1 MPDTTP
7 KTQEEQGQWRVS
19 SERADSMYVVLETQ
33 ANSDVAFTWTRKYAD
48 QIVADHNAAKSLET
62 AMAALREIA
71 TRPRMTTATGK
82 YRPYKK
88 RLEAVE
94 ALASTALREMGE
106 G

>member
-62 AMAALREIA
+62 AVAALREIEHGIA
-71 TRPRMTTATGK
+71 YMWVDENDPMHMA
-82 YRPYKK
+82 YK
-88 RLEAVE
+88 
-94 ALASTALREMGE
+94 LASTALREMGE